1 MRTACTLTKIE
12 NSLLPDKI
20 SALFHV
26 VEIIDEMLMSPEE
39 AVIKS
44 AGTNQ
49 LRWINRLLETFDGD
63 LTAAILR
70 AAANGHLDMM
80 QRLFVTSNGCHVVP
94 SLCEHGFRG
103 FHERGDIDEASD
115 SSDEGVGENDDLGDD
130 SDESAEDSDNDSIEE
145 QIAVKNRR
153 AIQNAI

>member
-80 QRLFVTSNGCHVVP
+80 QRLV
-94 SLCEHGFRG
+94 
-103 FHERGDIDEASD
+103 HEI
-115 SSDEGVGENDDLGDD
+115 GERAAN
-130 SDESAEDSDNDSIEE
+130 ESHDMT
-145 QIAVKNRR
+145 KNSM
-153 AIQNAI
+153 ILMGI

>member
-1 MRTACTLTKIE
+1 MGNYAPDSNRAFESSRDCKRLKAERLLSNAPPRLKGLGECSEANMRTACTLTKIE

-63 LTAAILR
+63 LTAVILR

-80 QRLFVTSNGCHVVP
+80 QRLV
-94 SLCEHGFRG
+94 
-103 FHERGDIDEASD
+103 HEI
-115 SSDEGVGENDDLGDD
+115 GERAAN
-130 SDESAEDSDNDSIEE
+130 ESHDMT
-145 QIAVKNRR
+145 KNSM
-153 AIQNAI
+153 ILMGI